1 MKNKIPLKISFLRIS
16 FLGVVLQYCIV
27 IFSIWIFLVSES
39 LIVYTYRL
47 GHFISIE

>member
-27 IFSIWIFLVSES
+27 IFSIWNILVSES
-39 LIVYTYRL
+39 LYTLTDWVILYL
-47 GHFISIE
+47 